1 MAKAKRA
8 KKQAPEESAFESP
21 AINSPV
27 IEFPALSTSRSQA
40 AGSVKIESD
49 ESTKPVRR
57 RRGGKTAPPA
67 DAVVAATQ
75 SAIAEA
81 IEAGRAQRPLPRAP
95 QLPPRSK
102 VARIWRAIARPAS
115 PMAATIV
122 LAACCGAITGS
133 LATVGVAK
141 FVPLDFAISSG
152 ADQDVTRHIARIDA
166 EIVGL
171 KSSMG
176 AAARLDTAASETTG
190 STSITYSAP
199 PAATGSQPGII
210 PVIEGWVLRNVYAGS
225 ALVEGRPGLIQV
237 MPGDNLP
244 GVGRVESIRRED
256 GRWAVVTTRGLIV
269 SR

>member
-1 MAKAKRA
+1 
-8 KKQAPEESAFESP
+8 
-21 AINSPV
+21 
-27 IEFPALSTSRSQA
+27 
-40 AGSVKIESD
+40 
-49 ESTKPVRR
+49 
-57 RRGGKTAPPA
+57 
-67 DAVVAATQ
+67 
-75 SAIAEA
+75 
-81 IEAGRAQRPLPRAP
+81 
-95 QLPPRSK
+95 
-102 VARIWRAIARPAS
+102 
-115 PMAATIV
+115 MAATIA

-141 FVPLDFAISSG
+141 FLPLDLAISSG
-152 ADQDVTRHIARIDA
+152 ADVDMTRHIARIDA

-171 KSSMG
+171 RSSMG

-210 PVIEGWVLRNVYAGS
+210 PVIEGWVLRNVYGGS